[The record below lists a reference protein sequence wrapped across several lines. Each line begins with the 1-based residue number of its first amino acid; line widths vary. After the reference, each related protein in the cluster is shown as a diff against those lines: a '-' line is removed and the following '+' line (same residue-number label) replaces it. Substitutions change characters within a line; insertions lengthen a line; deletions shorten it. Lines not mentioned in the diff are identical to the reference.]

1 MSVKRQ
7 IIITKADCDNLESL
21 FFSELA
27 MAFGDKPYLQSLR
40 EELNRAIVVS
50 PDEIPPDVVTMNS
63 TVRIRDVHSKEL
75 NTYTLVYP
83 RDADIA
89 VGKLSVLAPI
99 GTAIL
104 GYREGDLV
112 QWNVPSGLTR
122 FRIEDLV
129 FQPERSGVLV

>member
-1 MSVKRQ
+1 MSAKRQ
-7 IIITKADCDNLESL
+7 IIITKADHNHLESL

-40 EELNRAIVVS
+40 QELNGALILN

-63 TVRIRDVHSKEL
+63 TVRIRDVHSEEL

-89 VGKLSVLAPI
+89 IGKLSVLAPI

-104 GYREGDLV
+104 GYRQGDLV
-112 QWNVPSGLTR
+112 QWQVPSGLTR
-122 FRIEDLV
+122 FRIEEVV
-129 FQPERSGVLV
+129 FQPERTGVFV